1 METVNALTL
10 RNRLGEV
17 LERLARTGEPIAVSK
32 GRIVQAVLVTPAD
45 FEKRFL
51 EYQSREK
58 KRALLARVR
67 SLRHPGVSPEAGV
80 DALREIRGELGEAP

>member
-32 GRIVQAVLVTPAD
+32 GRIVQAFLVTPAD
-45 FEKRFL
+45 FEKRFG
-51 EYQSREK
+51 EFQSTEK

-67 SLRHPGVSPEAGV
+67 SLRQPGVSPEEGLL
-80 DALREIRGELGEAP
+80 ALREIRGEVGEAS

>member
-17 LERLARTGEPIAVSK
+17 LERLGRTGEPIAVSK
-32 GRIVQAVLVTPAD
+32 GRMIQAVLVTPAD
-45 FEKRFL
+45 FERRFV
-51 EYQSREK
+51 EYQSEEK

-67 SLRHPGVSPEAGV
+67 ALRRPDVDPEAGLA
-80 DALREIRGELGEAP
+80 ALREIRGEPGAAS

>member
-32 GRIVQAVLVTPAD
+32 GRVVQAVLVTPAD

-51 EYQSREK
+51 EFQSREK
-58 KRALLARVR
+58 QRALLARVR
-67 SLRHPGVSPEAGV
+67 SLRQAGVSPEEGLA
-80 DALREIRGELGEAP
+80 ALREIRGEVGEAS